1 MSGHVEEFI
10 ILNHVGKKI
19 IKKLNEFFYVCIKIC
34 IKKKAVIVYKLIY
47 SLKFLQI
54 RKWPFVVWA
63 ACRKRKFFDFYC
75 FWGNVNR
82 IFPKLSN
89 LTSQFQILYEPLVNF
104 CLEIPKNSILFYF
117 CGVLNYGHM

>member
-1 MSGHVEEFI
+1 VSYNFLRGRGSKLITPILWNLKRILLNKPKNSHSNMSGHVEEFI

-63 ACRKRKFFDFYC
+63 ACRKRKIYL
-75 FWGNVNR
+75 
-82 IFPKLSN
+82 KK
-89 LTSQFQILYEPLVNF
+89 ILP
-104 CLEIPKNSILFYF
+104 P
-117 CGVLNYGHM
+117 